1 MDLQLTPEMTRLIVS
16 VGIALVLY
24 VIAWLI
30 VRIINKRITNLKR
43 RHSARKTTLYV
54 TTLIIVGIITLM
66 WVKNLR
72 TVSVVISVIGAGLV
86 VALQEMILSVA
97 GWFLVLLKR
106 PFEPGDRI
114 EMGGVKGDV
123 IDVRLFQTALLEIG
137 GWVKEDQSTGRI
149 VHIPNSAMFR
159 GPLYN
164 YTRGFEFLWN
174 EIKIMV
180 TFESNW
186 KKAEE
191 IMLSF
196 ARKESQK
203 IGDEA
208 HRRIKKMS
216 ERYLIYYDKLTPIVY
231 TKIVDFGV
239 ELSLRYLTAAKMRRR
254 TQDEL
259 SRAILDEFRK
269 EKDINFAYPTYR
281 LVK

>member
-1 MDLQLTPEMTRLIVS
+1 MNLELTPDMIRIVVS

-24 VIAWLI
+24 LIAWLI
-30 VRIINKRITNLKR
+30 VRIIHRSMINLKR